1 MKIITDQN
9 KIQEILTKG
18 VERVYPD
25 KESLEKVLLSGKK
38 IKLYCGY
45 DPTAPSLHLGN
56 AITLR
61 KLAQFQSLG
70 HGVIMLIGDFTAMIG
85 DPTDKT
91 AARQKLTRAQVNNNL
106 KDYQA
111 QASKILKFD
120 GPNPAKIIFNNE
132 WHNKMTF
139 ADLIEIASN
148 FTVGQMIIRDMFQK
162 RIADDKPIYLH
173 EFLYPLAQAYDSV
186 AMDVDLELGGN
197 DQTFNMMCGRDL
209 MKTLKNKEKFV
220 LTMKL
225 LTDAGG
231 KKMGKTEGNM
241 LNLNESSDQM
251 FGKVMSWSDSM
262 IVPGFELCTNLSLAE
277 IQKVKQ
283 DLESDKVNPRDLK
296 ARLAFEIVKEL
307 QGEEAAQKA
316 QEQFDKVFSKKQAPD
331 EIKTI
336 KLNQA
341 QMPLV
346 EILIATKL
354 AKSKSDAQRLIEQK
368 SVRVGGVVIDN
379 WQKMIDIKGEI
390 LIQKGKRFFVK
401 IKI

>member
-1 MKIITDQN
+1 MKTITDQN
-9 KIQEILTKG
+9 QIQELLTKG
-18 VERVYPD
+18 VERIYPD
-25 KESLEKVLLSGKK
+25 KASLERVLMSGKK

-45 DPTAPSLHLGN
+45 DPTAASLHLGN
-56 AITLR
+56 AISLR
-61 KLAQFQSLG
+61 KLAQFQALG
-70 HGVIMLIGDFTAMIG
+70 HEIIMLIGDFTAMIG

-91 AARQKLTRAQVNNNL
+91 ATRQKLTRAEVNNNL
-106 KDYQA
+106 KDYQT

-120 GPNPAKIIFNNE
+120 GVNPAKIMRNSE
-132 WHNKMTF
+132 WHDKMTF

-162 RIADDKPIYLH
+162 RMTDDKPIYLH

-225 LTDAGG
+225 LADASG

-241 LNLNESSDQM
+241 LNLDESSDQM
-251 FGKVMSWSDSM
+251 FGKVMSWSDGM
-262 IVPGFELCTNLSLAE
+262 IVPGFELCTIASLAE
-277 IQKVKQ
+277 IQKIQQ
-283 DLESDKVNPRDLK
+283 DLESGKVNPRDIK

-331 EIKTI
+331 EIKII
-336 KLNQA
+336 KLGQA
-341 QMPLV
+341 QMPLM
-346 EILIATKL
+346 EILVATKL
-354 AKSKSDAQRLIEQK
+354 AKSKSDARRLIEQK
-368 SVRVGGVVIDN
+368 SVKVAGAVIDN
-379 WQKMIDIKGEI
+379 WQKIIDIKGEV

-401 IKI
+401 VIL